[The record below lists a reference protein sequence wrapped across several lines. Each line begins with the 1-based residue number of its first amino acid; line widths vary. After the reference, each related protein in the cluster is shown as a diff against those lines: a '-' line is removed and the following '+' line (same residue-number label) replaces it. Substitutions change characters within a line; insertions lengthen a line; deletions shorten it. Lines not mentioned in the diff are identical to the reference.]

1 MAIVAED
8 RSICCLTAVSF
19 DVFAYARR
27 AWCQR
32 YCRWRPWRWRCGWRC
47 GWRWQF
53 MKKGTFIDN
62 FNPNGGNGGAI
73 ANFGDI
79 TFARRGIFRK

>member
-1 MAIVAED
+1 
-8 RSICCLTAVSF
+8 
-19 DVFAYARR
+19 
-27 AWCQR
+27 
-32 YCRWRPWRWRCGWRC
+32 
-47 GWRWQF
+47 